1 MRIAE
6 LGVLPVINIP
16 KPELAVPL
24 AEALIRGGIDAM
36 EVTLRSDIALA
47 SLERIHAAHPE
58 MLLCAGTVRA
68 PAQAREAVAAG
79 ARCIVAP
86 GMRADVAE
94 VCAGLEVPYM
104 AACVTGTEIE
114 TALDFGMNLVKFFP
128 AEPMGGAAA
137 LKLLAG
143 PYPQVRF
150 VPTGGI
156 TMDNLGEYL
165 SLKSVAACGGSFMAP
180 ADMVLREDWEG
191 IAARCRRCMDVSLG
205 FELLHVGINHDDAR
219 SAMET
224 ADRLKALFRQKTE
237 RDGGKSVFGGPG
249 VECMKM
255 PYFWEKGH
263 IAYATRSAERALA
276 YFRRN
281 GIPVMEETLKR
292 NASGRLEFFYLQ
304 EQIGGFAVHV
314 AER

>member
-1 MRIAE
+1 MKEAILRIAE

-128 AEPMGGAAA
+128 AEPMGGAEAVGRA
-137 LKLLAG
+137 VSSGAICSHRRNYHG
-143 PYPQVRF
+143 QF
-150 VPTGGI
+150 GGI
-156 TMDNLGEYL
+156 SFPEIRGGLRRQFYG
-165 SLKSVAACGGSFMAP
+165 ACGHG
-180 ADMVLREDWEG
+180 
-191 IAARCRRCMDVSLG
+191 
-205 FELLHVGINHDDAR
+205 
-219 SAMET
+219 
-224 ADRLKALFRQKTE
+224 
-237 RDGGKSVFGGPG
+237 
-249 VECMKM
+249 
-255 PYFWEKGH
+255 
-263 IAYATRSAERALA
+263 
-276 YFRRN
+276 
-281 GIPVMEETLKR
+281 
-292 NASGRLEFFYLQ
+292 ASGGLGRNCGALPSLHGR
-304 EQIGGFAVHV
+304 IPGL
-314 AER
+314 